1 MPHLPTVG
9 WPIVPI
15 VWLFFNFESWLIDNF
30 DAWVEERHGS
40 WQKLEAAS
48 AEHPRL
54 LKHTYRR
61 RRRRKAEERRRRASE
76 GGAEEMELLSCPRP
90 RRRPRCPRGS
100 ARILLYFWS
109 LGSRAGI
116 LLYLF
121 PCRNQDAHRAGA
133 LDCTSMMS
141 FGWGGVCRTC
151 AMLPLHQSFRI
162 SRRSAAEHRSSG
174 SASSYNPTLTL

>member
-1 MPHLPTVG
+1 MRVKVVRKK
-9 WPIVPI
+9 WS
-15 VWLFFNFESWLIDNF
+15 FFLARAPVADHGVHEALQEYFCIF
-30 DAWVEERHGS
+30 GRWV
-40 WQKLEAAS
+40 
-48 AEHPRL
+48 
-54 LKHTYRR
+54 
-61 RRRRKAEERRRRASE
+61 
-76 GGAEEMELLSCPRP
+76 
-90 RRRPRCPRGS
+90 RGPE
-100 ARILLYFWS
+100 YFCIC
-109 LGSRAGI
+109 SRAGI

-141 FGWGGVCRTC
+141 FGWGGLCRTC

>member
-1 MPHLPTVG
+1 MVLGKSYKLHQPNTLEYSST
-9 WPIVPI
+9 
-15 VWLFFNFESWLIDNF
+15 LI
-30 DAWVEERHGS
+30 GG
-40 WQKLEAAS
+40 
-48 AEHPRL
+48 
-54 LKHTYRR
+54 
-61 RRRRKAEERRRRASE
+61 
-76 GGAEEMELLSCPRP
+76 GGAARQK
-90 RRRPRCPRGS
+90 RGDAVRVKVVRKKWS
-100 ARILLYFWS
+100 SFLARAPVADHGVHEALQEYFCIFGRWVR
-109 LGSRAGI
+109 GPEYFCICSRAGI